1 MKTKFF
7 IFSIF
12 AVLSASVHAQ
22 SAGEVHN
29 QVLAAINS
37 RFENGPVNFSSL
49 YSFASQYASEHNLAL
64 QSFNETKNI
73 AVNYIVGKNNDQ
85 MLSAA
90 KANNVV
96 SKSLSTYIEKVV
108 SEINKS
114 PDENPDVVS
123 ARLNTLTT
131 SGEYQDLSRSD
142 KKLASD
148 FNDVLARSYQF
159 WYDLNASK
167 KCRVGCYI
175 CIAVVDA
182 FWTAI
187 LGPVGGAVMSAAS
200 RCCGCGD
207 CGSRVNC
214 S

>member
-1 MKTKFF
+1 MKTTLF
-7 IFSIF
+7 IFSFF
-12 AVLSASVHAQ
+12 ATISANAHAQ
-22 SAGEVHN
+22 SVGELHN
-29 QVLAAINS
+29 QALAAFIS
-37 RFENGPVNFSSL
+37 RFENRPVNFNSL
-49 YSFASQYASEHNLAL
+49 YSFASQYASDRNLTL
-64 QSFNETKNI
+64 QSFNEIKNI
-73 AVNYIVGKNNDQ
+73 AANYIVGKNHDQ

-90 KANNVV
+90 KSNNVV
-96 SKSLSTYIEKVV
+96 SKSLSTYIEKAL
-108 SEINKS
+108 SEINKT
-114 PDENPDVVS
+114 PDASPDVVS
-123 ARLNTLTT
+123 ARLNSLAT
-131 SGEYQDLSRSD
+131 SSEYLDLSKSD
-142 KKLASD
+142 ANLASD
-148 FNDVLARSYQF
+148 FNDVLGRSYQF

-187 LGPVGGAVMSAAS
+187 LGPVGGAVISAAS